1 MVKALPQSNSH
12 VRLEISVETFAAC
25 CHLVNKHSASKVT
38 EWLDKLSEEES
49 LYAIGALSKEYYDF
63 FPVER
68 DSLKAA
74 LFKIY
79 SELQKTLSE
88 FERSFPQLIDVYLDL
103 QRNVQEDQPWY
114 WTSARKI
121 VSAERGPDKLTRLQK
136 ALRMVSVN
144 HEHDIKSFL
153 EGRLID
159 LVGLAIDGHDTKL
172 IHTYLDTLKGRRDE
186 VAEILFVV
194 NMTLKL
200 QTAARY
206 GTRSRRDSRETQ
218 LISELLAAID
228 AKDFRRV
235 EKVARELGVSSSESS
250 APESS
255 SADTDSVVQP
265 WWRSVD
271 PNWWREQE

>member
-1 MVKALPQSNSH
+1 MVKALPKSNSH
-12 VRLEISVETFAAC
+12 VRLEISVESFAASC
-25 CHLVNKHSASKVT
+25 DLVNKHSASKVT

-68 DSLKAA
+68 DSRKAA

-103 QRNVQEDQPWY
+103 QRNVQQDQPWY

-121 VSAERGPDKLTRLQK
+121 VSAERGPDKLTRLQR

-144 HEHDIKSFL
+144 HEDDIKSFL

-159 LVGLAIDGHDTKL
+159 LVDLAIDGHDTKL

-186 VAEILFVV
+186 VAGILFVV

-206 GTRSRRDSRETQ
+206 GTHCRRDSRETQ

-228 AKDFRRV
+228 ARDFPRV
-235 EKVARELGVSSSESS
+235 EKVARELSSSSESS

-265 WWRSVD
+265 WWRSLD